1 MKKLFE
7 NWRKTLEEAPVEM
20 PPQEKASIFGN
31 IERESAAIL
40 NKIKAAAKGDEALEK
55 EALDSLIV
63 ALQAAAEKL

>member
-1 MKKLFE
+1 
-7 NWRKTLEEAPVEM
+7 M